1 MPGPQSGRAKIARV
15 VRTFAALSAALVA
28 ALAAGGCSTGV
39 PEADR
44 AIFVNACA
52 AATGA
57 TEPDCGCA
65 YDELNRRGSDRVLHE
80 TIDELRNG
88 RVPGRVT
95 RAVARCSTQG

>member
-1 MPGPQSGRAKIARV
+1 MV
-15 VRTFAALSAALVA
+15 AALSAAFFA
-28 ALAAGGCSTGV
+28 ALALGGCSTGV
-39 PEADR
+39 READR

-65 YDELNRRGSDRVLHE
+65 YDELNRRGSDRLLEE
-80 TIDELRNG
+80 TLEELRNG

>member
-1 MPGPQSGRAKIARV
+1 M
-15 VRTFAALSAALVA
+15 VRTFAAPSAAFVV
-28 ALAAGGCSTGV
+28 ALALGGCSTGV

-65 YDELNRRGSDRVLHE
+65 YDELKRRGSDRLLEE
-80 TIDELRNG
+80 TLDELRNG
-88 RVPGRVT
+88 RVPARVT
-95 RAVARCSTQG
+95 RAVARCSTRG

>member
-1 MPGPQSGRAKIARV
+1 MRSARAKIANV
-15 VRTFAALSAALVA
+15 VRTFAALSAAFGVA
-28 ALAAGGCSTGV
+28 LLLSGCSTGV

-65 YDELNRRGSDRVLHE
+65 YDELNRRGSDRLLAD
-80 TIDELRNG
+80 TLDELRNG
-88 RVPGRVT
+88 RVPARVT
-95 RAVARCSTQG
+95 RAVAGCSTRG

>member
-1 MPGPQSGRAKIARV
+1 M
-15 VRTFAALSAALVA
+15 VRTFAALSAAFVVA
-28 ALAAGGCSTGV
+28 LMLGGCSTGV

-65 YDELNRRGSDRVLHE
+65 YDELNRRGSDRLLAD
-80 TIDELRNG
+80 TLDELRKG
-88 RVPGRVT
+88 RVPARVT